1 MPASLARV
9 RAPSR
14 ALARVRAPSSP
25 SRSAR
30 GRHRR
35 ATTPRAIPQY
45 GDPVFDAV
53 TREAFDAGDA
63 FVADAEEARV
73 LWDCGWDFLD
83 VRDDA
88 EAAFFGSIPNPP
100 PGTIGGH
107 NEVVVVSGRE
117 KVRRVPLVRA
127 KGYRYA
133 SSVNAKVFVDP
144 AVDDDFVAEVEK
156 EFPDKKKASIVVV
169 CSDGR
174 QRAVAALARARPWSS
189 SGGDRGKSTFARTQH
204 THENK
209 HERASPRSPRRTE
222 LRAWRCVG
230 YSMSIH
236 EAPLWH
242 RAFGES
248 SGSGAWETTA
258 TIEPRPTGR
267 SSSIAPPMT
276 VGRRAATIFGGD
288 HGS

>member
-1 MPASLARV
+1 MPFPELSRTS
-9 RAPSR
+9 APSN
-14 ALARVRAPSSP
+14 
-25 SRSAR
+25 
-30 GRHRR
+30 
-35 ATTPRAIPQY
+35 
-45 GDPVFDAV
+45 AV

-127 KGYRYA
+127 KGYRYD

-169 CSDGR
+169 GSDGR
-174 QRAVAALARARPWSS
+174 QRAVAALEMLEEAGYERLVLLQ
-189 SGGDRGKSTFARTQH
+189 GGF
-204 THENK
+204 N
-209 HERASPRSPRRTE
+209 
-222 LRAWRCVG
+222 L
-230 YSMSIH
+230 
-236 EAPLWH
+236 
-242 RAFGES
+242 
-248 SGSGAWETTA
+248 
-258 TIEPRPTGR
+258 
-267 SSSIAPPMT
+267 
-276 VGRRAATIFGGD
+276 
-288 HGS
+288 